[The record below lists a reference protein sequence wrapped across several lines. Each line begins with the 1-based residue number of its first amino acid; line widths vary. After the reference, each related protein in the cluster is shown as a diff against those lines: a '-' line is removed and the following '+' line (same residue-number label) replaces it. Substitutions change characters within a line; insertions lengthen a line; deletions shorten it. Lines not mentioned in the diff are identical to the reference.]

1 MYVIMCEMNVKG
13 LGVQIYSW
21 LHIFNLYL
29 KATQKDK
36 KNDN

>member
-1 MYVIMCEMNVKG
+1 MYASMCETDVKG

-21 LHIFNLYL
+21 LRIFNLYL

-36 KNDN
+36 KNDI